1 MSSPSSPDPLARL
14 QAVHAGTRR
23 RLQALAGAEASD
35 PRAAIAWIE
44 GPARIAHDILEQ
56 RLFPALIESMA
67 GSDAVCLKG
76 MTGGLARGR
85 ADLDRL
91 WRQAVRPVLE
101 GRADAAGRDARD
113 ALAAR
118 EALDAREAREARG
131 AREARDARDAREAR
145 EARDARDAHEAFA
158 AHEAL
163 AAWTGDYLAWLTRAD
178 EELLPMAAR
187 LLDDAALD
195 ELTADCARLDG
206 TA

>member
-85 ADLDRL
+85 ADLDRR

-113 ALAAR
+113 AR
-118 EALDAREAREARG
+118 GAREARG
-131 AREARDARDAREAR
+131 ARGARDAR

-206 TA
+206 AA